1 MGQLTFSLIT
11 FAQTVSQKTNVTE
24 EQSLVPQWIML
35 MIVVLLIGLPF
46 LLGSV
51 IARALKMKDLSIKI
65 GVILFAFTLGMSNIG
80 WQYVAGFFEQRRYD
94 EQLATWEERQKKRDQ
109 ITKEGGNEH
118 WNIGLRNSIVL
129 QSVVFSLNCGAGL
142 PNFSVFS
149 FFIPTPLTGID
160 RLKKA
165 IPGLEVRFDDQKPA
179 ELSAN

>member
-80 WQYVAGFFEQRRYD
+80 
-94 EQLATWEERQKKRDQ
+94 
-109 ITKEGGNEH
+109 
-118 WNIGLRNSIVL
+118 
-129 QSVVFSLNCGAGL
+129 
-142 PNFSVFS
+142 
-149 FFIPTPLTGID
+149 
-160 RLKKA
+160 
-165 IPGLEVRFDDQKPA
+165 
-179 ELSAN
+179 